1 MVASGA
7 EGEMAEGARAR
18 GEHGDEARGG
28 EEGEREEGEGVVGAM
43 VAMVRANRI
52 VEARARVTPRTTDE
66 NDARATTGEEEERD
80 WRAVMEVGGEM
91 NEQDG
96 RREAM
101 ARWKAEVGQWA
112 E

>member
-1 MVASGA
+1 MVSGA

-18 GEHGDEARGG
+18 GEQGDETRAG

-43 VAMVRANRI
+43 VSMVRANRI

-66 NDARATTGEEEERD
+66 NDARLGATTGEEEG
-80 WRAVMEVGGEM
+80 RAVMEVGGGM

-96 RREAM
+96 RRDAM
-101 ARWKAEVGQWA
+101 AW
-112 E
+112 